1 MQPIQTLDEFFTR
14 SGAEVSLYHMG
25 RHVVACPRE
34 SLAAFEHGEMAWP
47 EPWQGQARLAIV
59 FRLGDM
65 PEPAIWFLALPL
77 DEQGLLV
84 PAQRDAFL
92 NRLLE
97 TLGRNVSQ
105 LGRAEPLGREEPLE
119 HKEPLGREETA
130 DVDHLMKDNP
140 LAFTPN
146 VTFQAMLNARATH
159 SRGLPAS
166 QHLEPVEAY
175 FSGQQNIDWQAL
187 GLQGI
192 ADYVVRMEASEA
204 ESLALRL
211 ESLPT
216 AVIHSVC
223 YCLEHQPLPAALV
236 AALQRRGEA
245 AAQTGDVETLCACIR
260 AVGNANVPEA
270 GEWYSGLLSDTAA
283 CGPDVLAA
291 IAGRGWQYL
300 EDGQRLPL
308 FLQRLSEDERTDFAA
323 VVRDLALQP
332 RLRLPVMMALRDAPA
347 GSSIQ
352 RRLAMMM
359 QQRNV

>member
-34 SLAAFEHGEMAWP
+34 SLATFERGETAWS

-105 LGRAEPLGREEPLE
+105 V
-119 HKEPLGREETA
+119 GREETA

-159 SRGLPAS
+159 DSGLPAS

-175 FSGQQNIDWQAL
+175 FSGQQSIDWQAL

-192 ADYVVRMEASEA
+192 ADYVVRLETPEDEM
-204 ESLALRL
+204 LALRL

-216 AVIHSVC
+216 AVIHSLC
-223 YCLEHQPLPAALV
+223 YCLEHQTLSATLV
-236 AALQRRGEA
+236 SALQRHGEI
-245 AAQTGDVETLCACIR
+245 AAQEGDIETLCACIR
-260 AVGNANVPEA
+260 AVGNANAPEA
-270 GEWYSGLLSDTAA
+270 GKWYSALLSDTAA

-291 IAGRGWQYL
+291 MAGRGWQYL

-323 VVRDLALQP
+323 VVRDLALIP
-332 RLRLPVMMALRDAPA
+332 
-347 GSSIQ
+347 
-352 RRLAMMM
+352 
-359 QQRNV
+359 

>member
-14 SGAEVSLYHMG
+14 SGGEVSLYHMG
-25 RHVVACPRE
+25 RHVVPCPRE
-34 SLAAFEHGEMAWP
+34 SFAAFERGELAWP
-47 EPWQGQARLAIV
+47 EPWQSQARLAIV

-105 LGRAEPLGREEPLE
+105 V
-119 HKEPLGREETA
+119 GREETA

-146 VTFQAMLNARATH
+146 VTFQATLNARATYAM
-159 SRGLPAS
+159 GLPAS

-175 FSGQQNIDWQAL
+175 FSGQLSIDWQAL

-192 ADYVVRMEASEA
+192 ADYVA
-204 ESLALRL
+204 RL
-211 ESLPT
+211 ETPDDATLAQQLGSLPA
-216 AVIHSVC
+216 AVIHSLC
-223 YCLEHQPLPAALV
+223 YCLEHHALSAALASALHQRGEV
-236 AALQRRGEA
+236 AAQA
-245 AAQTGDVETLCACIR
+245 GDVETLCACLR
-260 AVGNANVPEA
+260 AVGNTDSAEI
-270 GEWYSGLLSDTAA
+270 GQWYGLLLTDTAA

-291 IAGRGWQYL
+291 MAGRGWRHL
-300 EDGQRLPL
+300 EDAQRLPL
-308 FLQRLSEDERTDFAA
+308 FLQRLAEDKRTDFAA
-323 VVRDLALQP
+323 AVRDIALIP

-347 GSSIQ
+347 GSPVQ
-352 RRLAMMM
+352 RRLALMM
-359 QQRNV
+359 QHSNA